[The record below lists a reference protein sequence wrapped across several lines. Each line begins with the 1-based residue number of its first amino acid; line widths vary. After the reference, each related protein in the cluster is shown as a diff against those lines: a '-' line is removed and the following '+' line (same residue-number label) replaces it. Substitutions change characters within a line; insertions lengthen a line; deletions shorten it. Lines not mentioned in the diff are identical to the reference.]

1 MTYKAEEEIGPLFK
15 QHGLTPPKLVMTSHS
30 TLTFLTS
37 MVYSDLLMIL
47 PVQWTQSPLLGMVQQ
62 ILVHEVI
69 PAPAIRLV
77 RRNGLPL
84 TPAAEYF
91 CDMLRREAHAMQLP
105 VATAMAESRAPVV
118 NSGK

>member
-1 MTYKAEEEIGPLFK
+1 
-15 QHGLTPPKLVMTSHS
+15 
-30 TLTFLTS
+30 

-62 ILVHEVI
+62 IPVRELI
-69 PAPAIRLV
+69 PAPAICLV

-91 CDMLRREAHAMQLP
+91 CDMLSREAHPLRLP
-105 VATAMAESRAPVV
+105 VATPAAARRARRV
-118 NSGK
+118 SAAK